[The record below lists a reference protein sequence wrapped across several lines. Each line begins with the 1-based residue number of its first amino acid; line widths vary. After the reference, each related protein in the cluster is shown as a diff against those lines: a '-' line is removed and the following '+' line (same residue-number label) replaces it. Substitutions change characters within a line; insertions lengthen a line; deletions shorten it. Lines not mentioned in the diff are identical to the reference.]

1 MFFVPTINHTPF
13 PRFDQV
19 EGLTN
24 AGGKMPIRS
33 PPVDF
38 PSLTGDWRL
47 LSHRSI
53 PYASQVEARV
63 ALRCDHRGCIA
74 FGKQLDAMRWRWNDT
89 NVNQC
94 YIKGAK
100 TRPEAETWTSIKFEL
115 FSLCLLHDLSMW
127 VKFLILF
134 RCFAWIWT
142 NCPWRCPFFE
152 ISPSAIFEASL
163 SLALGITPSRCR
175 TWRWLWDDFPDIMV
189 RWAMVTLLAKTS
201 EKNGEWLLML
211 GRTVLQSAKNS
222 KESSWNMLEP
232 PSKLTCFPLPFL
244 EGRSLFHLFG

>member
-1 MFFVPTINHTPF
+1 MHQDLYIEHRMFFVPTIDHTPF

-19 EGLTN
+19 EGLTMQVVKCPAEVPQA
-24 AGGKMPIRS
+24 AG
-33 PPVDF
+33 DF
-38 PSLTGDWRL
+38 PSLTGNWRL

-115 FSLCLLHDLSMW
+115 FSLCPLHDLSMW
-127 VKFLILF
+127 NFSFCFVVLHEYGRIVRGDALF
-134 RCFAWIWT
+134 SKSPHRLFSRHP
-142 NCPWRCPFFE
+142 CPWLWA
-152 ISPSAIFEASL
+152 SPHQGVGS
-163 SLALGITPSRCR
+163 
-175 TWRWLWDDFPDIMV
+175 WRWLWDGCDGLP
-189 RWAMVTLLAKTS
+189 RYHGAMGDGDPAGETAG

-222 KESSWNMLEP
+222 KESKLEHVGT
-232 PSKLTCFPLPFL
+232 SK
-244 EGRSLFHLFG
+244 

>member
-74 FGKQLDAMRWRWNDT
+74 FGKQLDAMR
-89 NVNQC
+89 
-94 YIKGAK
+94 
-100 TRPEAETWTSIKFEL
+100 
-115 FSLCLLHDLSMW
+115 
-127 VKFLILF
+127 
-134 RCFAWIWT
+134 
-142 NCPWRCPFFE
+142 
-152 ISPSAIFEASL
+152 
-163 SLALGITPSRCR
+163 
-175 TWRWLWDDFPDIMV
+175 
-189 RWAMVTLLAKTS
+189 
-201 EKNGEWLLML
+201 
-211 GRTVLQSAKNS
+211 
-222 KESSWNMLEP
+222 
-232 PSKLTCFPLPFL
+232 
-244 EGRSLFHLFG
+244 

>member
-1 MFFVPTINHTPF
+1 
-13 PRFDQV
+13 
-19 EGLTN
+19 
-24 AGGKMPIRS
+24 
-33 PPVDF
+33 
-38 PSLTGDWRL
+38 
-47 LSHRSI
+47 
-53 PYASQVEARV
+53 
-63 ALRCDHRGCIA
+63 LRCDHRGCIA

-134 RCFAWIWT
+134 RCFAWNWT

-163 SLALGITPSRCR
+163 SLALGITPWRCR

-201 EKNGEWLLML
+201 EKNKASGSWCWGEQSCSLQ
-211 GRTVLQSAKNS
+211 RTRRNPVGTCWNLQV
-222 KESSWNMLEP
+222 SWHV
-232 PSKLTCFPLPFL
+232 FL
-244 EGRSLFHLFG
+244 CHF